1 MRDLFHYLQILSIER
16 PDVVDVIIDEDGEI
30 EIEIDYDYFLDNI
43 SNIFN
48 FGLGNEDEE
57 EA

>member
-48 FGLGNEDEE
+48 FGL
-57 EA
+57 

>member
-16 PDVVDVIIDEDGEI
+16 PDVVDVVIDEDGEI

-43 SNIFN
+43 SNIFS